1 VNIFE
6 CPREISA
13 RVTSGLHRNKVLKVK
28 AGRGGYDDSYRGCT
42 MTNWWLNDGAWTT
55 RAWLQWMEMKC
66 VATSL
71 PSALA
76 GLAVTRRGGPNLV
89 VFGRK
94 CDGGRRRTTA
104 DGGGQWEMLFDSVG

>member
-1 VNIFE
+1 
-6 CPREISA
+6 
-13 RVTSGLHRNKVLKVK
+13 
-28 AGRGGYDDSYRGCT
+28 
-42 MTNWWLNDGAWTT
+42 
-55 RAWLQWMEMKC
+55 MEMKC